1 MGSLRYWMIFQTLL
15 GIWLIISPFVL
26 GYREITSMSINNII
40 VGAVVVIL
48 GLVVA
53 FVGLPGIRHPEKK
66 PA

>member
-15 GIWLIISPFVL
+15 GIWLVISPFVL
-26 GYREITSMSINNII
+26 GDRELTSMSINNII
-40 VGAVVVIL
+40 TGAVVTIL

-53 FVGLPGIRHPEKK
+53 FVGLSGIRHPEKK